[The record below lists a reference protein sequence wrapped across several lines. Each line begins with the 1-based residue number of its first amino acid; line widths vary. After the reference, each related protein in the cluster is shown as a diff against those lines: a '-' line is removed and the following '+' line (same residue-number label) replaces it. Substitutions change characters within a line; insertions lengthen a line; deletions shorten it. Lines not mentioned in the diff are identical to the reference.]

1 MKSLAI
7 AATGMNAQQTN
18 IEVIA
23 NNIANINSTS
33 YKRARAEFTDLFYQM
48 DRMQGV
54 ANSGGS
60 RRSRKAPIS
69 ASASSSA
76 AIRKLHIQGALTQ
89 TGNTYDMAINGRG
102 WFQVLGPNNEV
113 QYTRAG
119 SFNTNA
125 NGQLVTL
132 DGYLLDPA
140 ITVPQGTVQVT
151 VNQTGQVFAKL
162 DTEVNPRQIGQLNLA
177 NFANE
182 AGLEPLGSNLYRETT
197 ASGTPVV
204 GLPGDSGY
212 GKINQQYLEASNV
225 DPVKEITELI
235 SAQRAYE
242 MNAKVIQA
250 SDEMA
255 RRSRRACASSGVSML
270 NRMGL
275 IMRGLAAVLL
285 VLVSARLAA
294 AEEKR
299 LPVPAVSI
307 RAGEL
312 IRDDMITERAFAP
325 NVLGVAMFI
334 EGRQIL
340 VGRMARRALL
350 PGQPIPTNSVED
362 PWTVARGA
370 MVKVV
375 VEDSGLS
382 IVTYGAAMQSGAPGA
397 LIPVRN
403 TDTGVIIRGVV
414 QPDGTVKVVDGS

>member
-23 NNIANINSTS
+23 NNIANINTTS
-33 YKRARAEFTDLFYQM
+33 FKRARAEFTDLFYQM

-54 ANSGGS
+54 ANVNGS
-60 RRSRKAPIS
+60 SPIPEG
-69 ASASSSA
+69 ANLGLGVKSA

-89 TGNTYDMAINGRG
+89 TGNPYDMAINGRG

-125 NGQLVTL
+125 NGQLVTM
-132 DGYLLDPA
+132 DGYLLDPS
-140 ITVPQGTVQVT
+140 ITVPQNTVQVT

-162 DTEVNPRQIGQLNLA
+162 DTAVNPQQIGQLNLA

-204 GLPGDSGY
+204 GLPGDAGY

-255 RRSRRACASSGVSML
+255 QTVSKNLSR
-270 NRMGL
+270 
-275 IMRGLAAVLL
+275 
-285 VLVSARLAA
+285 
-294 AEEKR
+294 
-299 LPVPAVSI
+299 
-307 RAGEL
+307 
-312 IRDDMITERAFAP
+312 
-325 NVLGVAMFI
+325 
-334 EGRQIL
+334 
-340 VGRMARRALL
+340 
-350 PGQPIPTNSVED
+350 
-362 PWTVARGA
+362 
-370 MVKVV
+370 
-375 VEDSGLS
+375 
-382 IVTYGAAMQSGAPGA
+382 
-397 LIPVRN
+397 
-403 TDTGVIIRGVV
+403 
-414 QPDGTVKVVDGS
+414 